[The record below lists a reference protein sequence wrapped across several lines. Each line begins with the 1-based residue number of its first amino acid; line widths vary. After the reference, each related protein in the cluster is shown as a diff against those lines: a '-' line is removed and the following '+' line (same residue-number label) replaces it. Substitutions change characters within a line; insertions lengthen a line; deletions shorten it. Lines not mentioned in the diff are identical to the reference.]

1 LNSLKQEKTTIPP
14 LKFFMKKILSV
25 LLLCFS
31 FHSFAASV
39 SLDPMLEGIRS
50 KNHFPAMAA
59 VVLRGDETVGIGAVG
74 LRKSGGSE
82 HVTTNDLWHIGSCTK
97 SMTASLAAMLVDEGK
112 LRWDMTLP
120 ELFPNLATEMR
131 SEWKSVTLEELLSHH
146 GGVSSDLKEENLWG
160 RLWERVGKTPLE
172 QRTYLALELL
182 TKQVPVVKPGTKY
195 LYSNAGY
202 ALVGHAIELKLGI
215 PWEQALTERLFK
227 PLGMTS
233 AGFGAPATAGKEDQP
248 WGHSG
253 KNFAPVQPGGIYADN
268 PAAIGPG
275 ATVHCSL
282 PDLAKYAAWH
292 LKGERGQGTLLKPET
307 FKRLHTVVGK
317 GDYALGWIVMNRR
330 WAGGKALTHSG
341 SNNMFYTVIW
351 IAPEKNAVIIVCA
364 NVGVDYAFTGCD
376 KAVGKLIQQYL
387 K

>member
-1 LNSLKQEKTTIPP
+1 MVPP
-14 LKFFMKKILSV
+14 SRKSMQKILTV
-25 LLLCFS
+25 LLFCFS
-31 FHSFAASV
+31 LHGFAAPV
-39 SLDPMLEGIRS
+39 SLDSMLETIRS
-50 KNHFPAMAA
+50 TNHFPAMGA
-59 VVLRGDETVGIGAVG
+59 VVIQGDEIVGIGAVG
-74 LRKSGGSE
+74 LRKSGGTE
-82 HVTTNDLWHIGSCTK
+82 HVTTNDVWHIGSCTK

-120 ELFPNLATEMR
+120 ELFPNLAANMR
-131 SEWKSVTLEELLSHH
+131 PEWKKVTLEQLLTHH
-146 GGVSSDLKEENLWG
+146 AGVSGDLKEENLWG
-160 RLWERVGKTPLE
+160 RLWHRAGKTPLE
-172 QRTYLALELL
+172 QRNYLALELL
-182 TKQVPVVKPGTKY
+182 TKQVPIVKPGTKY

-202 ALVGHAIELKLGI
+202 ALAGHAIELKLGI

-233 AGFGAPATAGKEDQP
+233 AGFGAPASIGKEDQP

-253 KNFAPVQPGGIYADN
+253 KDFTPVPPGIGADN

-275 ATVHCSL
+275 GTVHCSL

-292 LKGERGQGTLLKPET
+292 LKGERGQGTLLKTET
-307 FKRLHTVVGK
+307 FKRLHAAVG
-317 GDYALGWIVMNRR
+317 DDHYALGWIVAKRA
-330 WAGGKALTHSG
+330 WAGGNALTHSG

-351 IAPEKNAVIIVCA
+351 IAPEKNAAIIVCA

-376 KAVGKLIQQYL
+376 NAVAALIQQFL